1 MVRIAIYIVLAV
13 AILLSVFLL
22 PVATKSL
29 PPQNASPIKN
39 PPTIILIYAD
49 DLDCESLFDDWELD
63 KDPSSKDPRPVRF
76 PVLKSMA
83 DEGILFTNFH
93 ATTPVCAPS
102 RACLLSGQY
111 AHRNSVRVNQPGDI
125 SANGFAGGFR
135 AYRRDS
141 DFANSIQRN
150 GLQTCFIGK
159 YLHDGFEPNLEK
171 DETWKSICPSGWD
184 SFRASLGANY
194 HDFWVANGSDGSSE
208 HIVDQFRTDYE
219 ADQVIATLDDLD
231 PNKQGQLICWMCLAP
246 HESTDPLGKAAER
259 HKDLYLDSLAPIL
272 RPNAQVNAVDLP
284 VELAGLPKEFT
295 AEQRQVINDLWQ
307 TRLQAIKALDEGLG
321 RIRARLKEQGRLENT
336 IFIFSSD
343 HGFSLGERGHI
354 GKRMPYDNVTRVPT
368 IVCGAGVKSGRCH
381 ELLTNIDIAPTL
393 IELVAGTN
401 ATPAAAKMDG
411 RSFANLLRNPLSRLD
426 PPRNGVLLENWELEY
441 GMDGVPRPATWT
453 SWRTPNEVYTEWAT
467 GSREFYDLTT
477 DPRQLKNLIS
487 QTATEK
493 IAKFSADLRAVRQ
506 VAGAPIV
513 AQLTSLTKAQS
524 NAFRSFPQNA
534 SFIPIEFSGFAES
547 DTGVAKVELEF
558 LSRATGE
565 YWTGQSWSK
574 KPCKVESVLGN
585 SGGLITSWRYL
596 LDTSMLPVETKENVC
611 RELQISVSASNPQ
624 GVSSHWTA
632 PEQIKLVTDQPET
645 WVDLPAPPTHLCR
658 PMMLT
663 GKVADKSE
671 IMVVRVTI
679 FDKTAN
685 TYWNGSNWTDKVT
698 VVDATLSK
706 PDEKGVVNW
715 QYDFK
720 GSSDNW
726 VFIGAKAVNQARS
739 YDETM
744 AYFELPGILGQ
755 PPLDTKPQPEL
766 HADSRSGE
774 SPQLSERN
782 RAKTR

>member
-13 AILLSVFLL
+13 SIALSVFWL
-22 PVATKSL
+22 PMGTKSI
-29 PPQNASPIKN
+29 PPQHASPIKN

-63 KDPSSKDPRPVRF
+63 KDPDSKDPRPVRF

-93 ATTPVCAPS
+93 ATTPVCAAS

-111 AHRNSVRVNQPGDI
+111 AHRNAVRVNQPDDI

-135 AYRRDS
+135 AYRRDA
-141 DFANSIQRN
+141 DFANSLQRK
-150 GLQTCFIGK
+150 GFQTCLIGK
-159 YLHDGFEPNLEK
+159 YLHDGFEPNREQG
-171 DETWKSICPSGWD
+171 ESWKSICPSGWD

-194 HDFWVANGSDGSSE
+194 HDFWVANGIDGSSE

-219 ADQVIATLDDLD
+219 ADQVIAALDQLD
-231 PNKQGQLICWMCLAP
+231 PSKQGQLICWLSLAP

-259 HKDLYLDSLAPIL
+259 HEDLYLGSQAPIL
-272 RPNAQVNAVDLP
+272 RPNAHVNGVDMP
-284 VELAGLPKEFT
+284 VELAGLPTEFT
-295 AEQRQVINDLWQ
+295 AAQRQMINDLWH

-381 ELLTNIDIAPTL
+381 ELLANIDIAPTL
-393 IELVAGTN
+393 IELVAGIN
-401 ATPAAAKMDG
+401 ATPATTEMDG
-411 RSFANLLRNPLSRLD
+411 RSFASLLKDPQSRLD
-426 PPRNGVLLENWELEY
+426 PPRDGILLENWELEY
-441 GMDGVPRPATWT
+441 GVDGILRPATWT

-487 QTATEK
+487 QTASEK
-493 IAKFSADLRAVRQ
+493 IAKFSADLRAIRH
-506 VAGAPIV
+506 VACAPIV
-513 AQLTSLTKAQS
+513 AHLTSPTKPQS

-534 SFIPIEFSGFAES
+534 NFIPIEFVGFAES
-547 DTGVAKVELEF
+547 DGGVAKVELEF

-565 YWTGQSWSK
+565 YWTGQGWSSQR
-574 KPCKVESVLGN
+574 CKVESTLAN
-585 SGGLITSWRYL
+585 SGGLITAWRYL
-596 LDTSMLPVETKENVC
+596 LDTSMLPAQAKENAC
-611 RELQISVSASNPQ
+611 RELQISVSATNSQ

-645 WVDLPAPPTHLCR
+645 WIDSPVPATQLCR

-663 GKVADKSE
+663 GKVADKRE
-671 IMVVRVTI
+671 IKVVRVTI

-685 TYWNGSNWTDKVT
+685 TYWNGSDWTDKVS

-706 PDEKGVVNW
+706 PDEKGFVQW

-720 GSSDNW
+720 GRSDNW
-726 VFIGAKAVNQARS
+726 VFVGAKAVNQARA

-744 AYFELPGILGQ
+744 AYFELPGVLGQ
-755 PPLDTKPQPEL
+755 SPLAPKPPSEL
-766 HADSRSGE
+766 QANSDPVE
-774 SPQLSERN
+774 SPHISQRN